1 MGKIR
6 IKPRTNQVRVE
17 IYKEMAECELVGHGR
32 ISYANKIEGLENKN
46 VSRRRRLCALTF
58 PKRGPTQAEKSFHQ

>member
-1 MGKIR
+1 
-6 IKPRTNQVRVE
+6 
-17 IYKEMAECELVGHGR
+17 MAECELVGHGR